1 MSRKWGNCRSARSSR
16 DVLEAQGVVGSLAQS
31 GIRTTRNGQS
41 FGKYGQTVL
50 TDAVNY
56 RVLRTRKNRKITS

>member
-1 MSRKWGNCRSARSSR
+1 ML
-16 DVLEAQGVVGSLAQS
+16 DVVGFLAES
-31 GIRTTRNGQS
+31 GIRKTRNGES

-50 TDAVNY
+50 KDDVNY